1 MDHLRL
7 MHASDVRS
15 WRAARSFEIRHG
27 RFLFSVAQGDG
38 FTGILELGSSEH
50 ARFAVMGTAESVTE
64 QTKLYRVTI
73 RYFAFDT
80 EWPFEMTI
88 LPRREHTPTCYL
100 AGNIVL

>member
-27 RFLFSVAQGDG
+27 RFLFSVAQGNG

-64 QTKLYRVTI
+64 QTKLDQGSSILCLQFRRRCRPHVT
-73 RYFAFDT
+73 RD
-80 EWPFEMTI
+80 E
-88 LPRREHTPTCYL
+88 C
-100 AGNIVL
+100 